1 MKQIHWRWMGR
12 ELNKLTEL
20 QVKRLL
26 FMELDGAK
34 RRHIVIRLH
43 QRYCILRTQRERAAY
58 LRELEL

>member
-1 MKQIHWRWMGR
+1 MGR

-43 QRYCILRTQRERAAY
+43 QRYCILRAQRERAAY